1 MQALIKFFKS
11 LFQTPAGQVAE
22 APYKVEAPVE
32 EKPKRVRKPRVAIK
46 EPAKKKAK

>member
-1 MQALIKFFKS
+1 MNAIIKFFKS
-11 LFQTPAGQVAE
+11 LFQAPAAQLPE
-22 APYKVEAPVE
+22 FPYKVEAPV

>member
-1 MQALIKFFKS
+1 MNAIIKFFKS
-11 LFQTPAGQVAE
+11 LFHTPAGQLPE
-22 APYKVEAPVE
+22 FPYKVEAPAV